1 MGIHQYINANSAYEH
16 SHLVARDLM
25 DKVSELL
32 SDMLPPD
39 NDVREINWEDVGTVN
54 EVNSK
59 LIELIEFLGGS
70 K

>member
-25 DKVSELL
+25 ETVSGLL

-39 NDVREINWEDVGTVN
+39 NDVREINWADVGTVN